1 MAAAP
6 GQYGKPLVCPV
17 SAGGIIVTS
26 ELDTVV
32 SVNVESRVVDRGDD
46 DFVDAAWQLKERIRQ
61 EDGVLR
67 QRRGFFR
74 NAYRRSRGYVYIDR
88 SSETLI
94 GFAAVRS
101 DGYVLFLAVDPEYR
115 GNGFGKRLIARV
127 SEDFGS
133 VTCHA
138 RTTNEQ
144 AVSFYQYLGF
154 DVRRRIDSYY
164 EDGGDAFY
172 LALGDESIRAK
183 LSNLLRG

>member
-1 MAAAP
+1 M
-6 GQYGKPLVCPV
+6 
-17 SAGGIIVTS
+17 
-26 ELDTVV
+26 

-74 NAYRRSRGYVYIDR
+74 DAYRRSRVYLYIDR
-88 SSETLI
+88 TREALV

-101 DGYVLFLAVDPEYR
+101 DGYVLFLAVGPDYR
-115 GNGFGKRLIARV
+115 GHGFGKRLIARV

-138 RTTNEQ
+138 RTTNEE
-144 AVSFYQYLGF
+144 AVSFYEYLGF

-164 EDGGDAFY
+164 EDGGDAFS
-172 LALGDESIRAK
+172 LALGDDSIRAK
-183 LSNLLRG
+183 LSKLLGS